1 MSGLTPEASRLFRVR
16 KTTVKMLHN
25 RGYIVSENELV
36 MTPESFQ
43 QQFGDNPT
51 REMMTILV
59 EKIDDPSDNL
69 FVFFPED
76 TKVGVKPIRNYCN
89 RMKDENVT
97 KAILVVQ
104 EGITP
109 FARQALN
116 EMAPRYKIEHFK
128 ETELLVDIT
137 EHTLVPVHR
146 VLSRDE
152 KAALLKR
159 YRIKD
164 SQLPRMQV
172 TDPIARYYGIT
183 RGQVVKIIRPSETAG
198 RYVTYRAVIGE
209 DANLPGKACPK
220 KGDVAIS
227 RCLKS
232 LATYHAAAGNCVALH
247 DAQCVVI
254 KSGVWGCVFPGTA
267 SSLSKAEAAG
277 ADNPTLAITTEYS
290 QSSTPASAEIVTVA
304 SASIVT
310 VSGASS
316 PGNSAEYVSP
326 DYDGGE
332 NTASVFSPNMEPPSS
347 GVSDRAE
354 LNAGV
359 AVAAL
364 VVAAIG
370 VAVVRSHRREHR
382 ASSADSIRNLGRLEE
397 LSTPI

>member
-1 MSGLTPEASRLFRVR
+1 
-16 KTTVKMLHN
+16 MLHN

-36 MTPESFQ
+36 MTPEAFQ
-43 QQFGDNPT
+43 TQFGDNPT

-146 VLSRDE
+146 VLGRDE

-159 YRIKD
+159 YRIRD

-172 TDPIARYYGIT
+172 TDPIARYYGMT

-198 RYVTYRAVIGE
+198 RYVTYRAVI
-209 DANLPGKACPK
+209 
-220 KGDVAIS
+220 
-227 RCLKS
+227 
-232 LATYHAAAGNCVALH
+232 
-247 DAQCVVI
+247 
-254 KSGVWGCVFPGTA
+254 
-267 SSLSKAEAAG
+267 
-277 ADNPTLAITTEYS
+277 
-290 QSSTPASAEIVTVA
+290 
-304 SASIVT
+304 
-310 VSGASS
+310 
-316 PGNSAEYVSP
+316 
-326 DYDGGE
+326 
-332 NTASVFSPNMEPPSS
+332 
-347 GVSDRAE
+347 
-354 LNAGV
+354 
-359 AVAAL
+359 
-364 VVAAIG
+364 
-370 VAVVRSHRREHR
+370 
-382 ASSADSIRNLGRLEE
+382 
-397 LSTPI
+397 

>member
-1 MSGLTPEASRLFRVR
+1 MSELTPEASRLYRVR

-36 MTPESFQ
+36 MTPEAFQ
-43 QQFGDNPT
+43 TQFGDNPT

-146 VLSRDE
+146 VLGRDE

-159 YRIKD
+159 YRIRD

-172 TDPIARYYGIT
+172 TDPIARYYGMN

-198 RYVTYRAVIGE
+198 RYVTYRAVI
-209 DANLPGKACPK
+209 
-220 KGDVAIS
+220 
-227 RCLKS
+227 
-232 LATYHAAAGNCVALH
+232 
-247 DAQCVVI
+247 
-254 KSGVWGCVFPGTA
+254 
-267 SSLSKAEAAG
+267 
-277 ADNPTLAITTEYS
+277 
-290 QSSTPASAEIVTVA
+290 
-304 SASIVT
+304 
-310 VSGASS
+310 
-316 PGNSAEYVSP
+316 
-326 DYDGGE
+326 
-332 NTASVFSPNMEPPSS
+332 
-347 GVSDRAE
+347 
-354 LNAGV
+354 
-359 AVAAL
+359 
-364 VVAAIG
+364 
-370 VAVVRSHRREHR
+370 
-382 ASSADSIRNLGRLEE
+382 
-397 LSTPI
+397 